1 MVDPHLQAT
10 FKQITHH
17 QNASSELGA
26 GHQHLILWAIVC
38 SILLHALLVLT
49 LPNFKFESAKKVEPL
64 MIEIQPEK
72 PPAPIAEKE
81 PEAEPAPPE
90 PVKKIIE
97 PKPLIKPIIKPVTKT
112 VETPSPVQEVVTP
125 QPEVT
130 NPQPNVIA
138 VAPTENTIP
147 AQTVSPAVAEPT
159 KPVERSPAEVDNALG
174 EYGGL
179 LGRAIAKHKQYPKIA
194 QMRGWQGEV
203 KLDLKLDG
211 NGKVLSATVSESSGY
226 EALDKQALE
235 MVRKASPFPMP
246 PEALRNRTFNI
257 NVPVSFKL
265 E

>member
-1 MVDPHLQAT
+1 MAGLHLQGT
-10 FKQITHH
+10 SKNITHNQH
-17 QNASSELGA
+17 VSSELGA
-26 GHQHLILWAIVC
+26 GNQRLILWAIAC
-38 SILLHALLVLT
+38 SFLLHILLAFT

-64 MIEIQPEK
+64 TIEIQPEK
-72 PPAPIAEKE
+72 PPAPVAEKE
-81 PEAEPAPPE
+81 PEIEHAPPE
-90 PVKKIIE
+90 PVKKTIE
-97 PKPLIKPIIKPVTKT
+97 PKPLVKPIVKTVTK
-112 VETPSPVQEVVTP
+112 VETPVPVQEAVTP

-130 NPQPNVIA
+130 NPEPNVIA
-138 VAPTENTIP
+138 VTPTENTIP
-147 AQTVSPAVAEPT
+147 VQTVSPAVAEPP
-159 KPVERSPAEVDNALG
+159 KPVERSTAEVDNALG

-257 NVPVSFKL
+257 IVPVSFKL